1 MYEATFVLTSSKYND
16 YAIEIIKV
24 ARKQKAMKNW
34 DIEVELQY

>member
-1 MYEATFVLTSSKYND
+1 MTHVHIYRGQLIFGD
-16 YAIEIIKV
+16 AIEIIKV